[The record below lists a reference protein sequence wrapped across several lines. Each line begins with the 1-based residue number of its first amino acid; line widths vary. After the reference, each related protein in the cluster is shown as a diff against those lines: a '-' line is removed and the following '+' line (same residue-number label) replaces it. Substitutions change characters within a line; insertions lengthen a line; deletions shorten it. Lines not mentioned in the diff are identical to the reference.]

1 MKPDSVL
8 QLIIATG
15 VMVLM
20 AFCLVAVVFVAI
32 PKEQLNLFTALA
44 SGVIGGAFG
53 IVVGFLFG
61 SSLGAHGKE
70 AAAIPPAQS

>member
-1 MKPDSVL
+1 MKSDSLL
-8 QLIIATG
+8 QLIIAAG

-20 AFCLVAVVFVAI
+20 AFCLIAVVFVAI

-61 SSLGAHGKE
+61 SSLGTRGKD
-70 AAAIPPAQS
+70 AAPAGAVQP

>member
-1 MKPDSVL
+1 MKSDNLL
-8 QLIIATG
+8 QLIIAAG

-20 AFCLVAVVFVAI
+20 AFCLAAAVFVAI

-44 SGVIGGAFG
+44 SGVVGGAFG

-61 SSLGAHGKE
+61 SSLGARGKD
-70 AAAIPPAQS
+70 AVVSSPAQS

>member
-1 MKPDSVL
+1 MKSDNLL
-8 QLIIATG
+8 QLIIAAG

-20 AFCLVAVVFVAI
+20 AFCLAAAVFAAI

-44 SGVIGGAFG
+44 SGVVGGAFG

-61 SSLGAHGKE
+61 SSLGARGKD
-70 AAAIPPAQS
+70 AVVSSPAQS

>member
-1 MKPDSVL
+1 MKPDSLL
-8 QLIIATG
+8 QLIIAAG

-20 AFCLVAVVFVAI
+20 AFCLIAAVFVAI

-61 SSLGAHGKE
+61 SSLGTRGKD
-70 AAAIPPAQS
+70 AAPANAAQS

>member
-1 MKPDSVL
+1 MKPDSLL
-8 QLIIATG
+8 QLVIAVG

-20 AFCLVAVVFVAI
+20 AFCLIAVVFVVI

-61 SSLGAHGKE
+61 SSLGAHAKAP
-70 AAAIPPAQS
+70 AAAGPAQS

>member
-1 MKPDSVL
+1 MKPENLL
-8 QLIIATG
+8 QLLIAAG

-20 AFCLVAVVFVAI
+20 AFCLIAVVFVAI

-61 SSLGAHGKE
+61 SSLTTRGKD
-70 AAAIPPAQS
+70 AGPPAQP

>member
-1 MKPDSVL
+1 MKPDSLL

-15 VMVLM
+15 VLVLM
-20 AFCLVAVVFVAI
+20 GFCLIAVVFVAI

-61 SSLGAHGKE
+61 SSLGTRGKDAAP
-70 AAAIPPAQS
+70 AAAAQP

>member
-1 MKPDSVL
+1 MKPDSLL

-15 VMVLM
+15 IMALM
-20 AFCLVAVVFVAI
+20 AFCLAAVVFVAI

-61 SSLGAHGKE
+61 SSIATRSRDGH
-70 AAAIPPAQS
+70 PADPVQP

>member
-1 MKPDSVL
+1 MKPDGLL
-8 QLIIATG
+8 QLIIAIG

-20 AFCLVAVVFVAI
+20 TFCLAAVVFVAI

-61 SSLGAHGKE
+61 SSLEHRG
-70 AAAIPPAQS
+70 PAGSGTDPGPR

>member
-1 MKPDSVL
+1 MKPDNLL
-8 QLIIATG
+8 QLIIAIG
-15 VMVLM
+15 VMALM
-20 AFCLVAVVFVAI
+20 AFCLVAAVFVAI

-61 SSLGAHGKE
+61 ASLGSPGKDH
-70 AAAIPPAQS
+70 AAGAPTQS

>member
-1 MKPDSVL
+1 MKPDNLL

-15 VMVLM
+15 VMILM
-20 AFCLVAVVFVAI
+20 GFCLAAVVFIAI

-61 SSLGAHGKE
+61 SSLTAGKGDK
-70 AAAIPPAQS
+70 PAQP

>member
-1 MKPDSVL
+1 MKPDSLL
-8 QLIIATG
+8 QLIIAAG
-15 VMVLM
+15 VLILM

-61 SSLGAHGKE
+61 ASLGTHGKD
-70 AAAIPPAQS
+70 AAASAAQS

>member
-1 MKPDSVL
+1 VKPDSLL
-8 QLIIATG
+8 QLIIAAG
-15 VMVLM
+15 VLGLM
-20 AFCLVAVVFVAI
+20 AFCLGAVVFIAI

-61 SSLGAHGKE
+61 SSITSHGGDGK
-70 AAAIPPAQS
+70 PTPT

>member
-1 MKPDSVL
+1 MKSDSLL
-8 QLIIATG
+8 QLIIAAG

-44 SGVIGGAFG
+44 SGVVGGAFG

-61 SSLGAHGKE
+61 SSLGARGRD
-70 AAAIPPAQS
+70 PAPANPVQP

>member
-1 MKPDSVL
+1 M
-8 QLIIATG
+8 
-15 VMVLM
+15 
-20 AFCLVAVVFVAI
+20 AI

-61 SSLGAHGKE
+61 ASLGSHGKD
-70 AAAIPPAQS
+70 AAPAGTAQP

>member
-1 MKPDSVL
+1 VKPDSLL
-8 QLIIATG
+8 QLIIAAG
-15 VMVLM
+15 VMILM

-61 SSLGAHGKE
+61 ASLGGKDHPTTS
-70 AAAIPPAQS
+70 PPQA

>member
-1 MKPDSVL
+1 MKPDSLL
-8 QLIIATG
+8 QLIIAAG

-20 AFCLVAVVFVAI
+20 AFCLIAVVFVAI

-61 SSLGAHGKE
+61 SSLGAHGKDPVS
-70 AAAIPPAQS
+70 ATSAQS

>member
-1 MKPDSVL
+1 MKSDNLL
-8 QLIIATG
+8 QLLIAAG
-15 VMVLM
+15 VMILM
-20 AFCLVAVVFVAI
+20 AFCLIAVVFVAI

-61 SSLGAHGKE
+61 SSLGTRGKD
-70 AAAIPPAQS
+70 AAPAGAAQP